1 MLTKNYPSLVLSKL
15 FFKTKL
21 APNAANFSVPVS
33 ALFLML
39 VFTMVFTPIL
49 SEAKPLATCT
59 LVFKTTKLHNA
70 TYIFDTPTVSDTSTH
85 QAYKTPSQ
93 TLTLKHVPV
102 VRTEAEM
109 NIGLSQRNNVQNG
122 MWFSWP
128 IAEPRIFWMKDTWV
142 DLSVGFFS
150 ADGILFEIKHMRS
163 NSLQYQYS
171 SKSAKSALELADGQF
186 EKLGLQVGSKLIKQQ
201 CQ

>member
-1 MLTKNYPSLVLSKL
+1 MLTKNYPYLNLSTL
-15 FFKTKL
+15 FFKTKF
-21 APNAANFSVPVS
+21 APIVANFSVQVS
-33 ALFLML
+33 TLFLML
-39 VFTMVFTPIL
+39 VFAITFTPIY

-59 LVFKTTKLHNA
+59 LVFKTTKLHNTA
-70 TYIFDTPTVSDTSTH
+70 HISETPAILDTLTH
-85 QAYKTPSQ
+85 QSYKAHSQ
-93 TLTLKHVPV
+93 TLTLKQVPI
-102 VRTEAEM
+102 VRTETEM
-109 NIGLSQRNNVQNG
+109 NIGLSQRKNVQNG

-128 IAEPRIFWMKDTWV
+128 NAEQRIFWMKDTWV

-186 EKLGLQVGSKLIKQQ
+186 EKLGLQVGSQLIKQQ